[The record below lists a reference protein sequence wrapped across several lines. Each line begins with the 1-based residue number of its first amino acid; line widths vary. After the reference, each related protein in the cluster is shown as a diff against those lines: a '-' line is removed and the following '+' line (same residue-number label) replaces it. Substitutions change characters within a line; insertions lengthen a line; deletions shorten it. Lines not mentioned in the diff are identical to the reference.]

1 MRIPSQTEKDEIE
14 KVRGMQV
21 RTQAMAFA
29 SQVSAGKL
37 VHAVRLTKLAAE
49 IAAYIEQGTLAG

>member
-1 MRIPSQTEKDEIE
+1 
-14 KVRGMQV
+14 MQV

-29 SQVSAGKL
+29 CQVSAGKL